1 MSDHQAAS
9 QASKGVETLIS
20 RLRDEG
26 VASGRREA
34 ERLVSEAETHAREIL
49 AKADASSKAQVTS
62 AAEEAAALRRA
73 GEEALRIAARDA
85 VLELKEHLARRFA
98 DEVGKVV
105 SGTLRD
111 EEMLKH
117 LILAVAGRAR
127 TEGEADKSNSVE
139 VELPRAVVGL
149 DDLRRNPEELKAG
162 SLTHFV
168 AASAAG
174 MLREGVVFTR
184 AEGDDGGIRLK
195 LLDRGI
201 SIDLTDKAVAH
212 LLLAHLQPRFRA
224 LLEGVVK

>member
-1 MSDHQAAS
+1 MSDHQASS

-26 VASGRREA
+26 VAAGRREA

-49 AKADASSKAQVTS
+49 AKAEASCKAQIT
-62 AAEEAAALRRA
+62 AATEDAAALRRA

-98 DEVGKVV
+98 EEVGKVV
-105 SGTLRD
+105 SGALLD
-111 EEMLKH
+111 EEMLKR

-127 TEGEADKSNSVE
+127 VEGEADKSGTVA

-149 DDLRRNPEELKAG
+149 DELRRNPEELKAG

-174 MLREGVVFTR
+174 MLRDGVAFTR
-184 AEGDDGGIRLK
+184 GEGDDSGIRVK

-201 SIDLTDKAVAH
+201 SIDLTDKAVTD